1 MTTIGPSPV
10 RGNLIEVSRRPA
22 PPKPPFSLTIG
33 IVGHRPDRLPS
44 DKDLYDKVEQQVADV
59 LSQIRHQARAVCD
72 EFSDYFAVE
81 SQASLEL
88 SLVTAL
94 AEGGDTIAAKAA
106 IEQGYVID
114 AVLPFAQDNYQWDFK
129 NEVALRQFCGLCS
142 GARSRLVL
150 PGKRTHSLIE
160 KDPEADRAYEAA
172 GLTVIGNCDI
182 LLTVWDEG
190 ASRGQ
195 GGTTDMVVAAASQG
209 IPIIHVD
216 AGGTKPTLV
225 RWSGLDEFPLRAE
238 KLDAVSSEL
247 LDTALPRLM
256 KALVQPP
263 DRKRERSGLLRHY
276 RARFWP
282 INPGFAYPALLT
294 SLFVRL
300 AWPKDMLSVRVDDLS
315 DDLANLMKPGIARGG
330 LPSDLLQAYSW
341 ADAVGLF
348 FAQFFRSAFV
358 LNFFVASFAVAA
370 ALLSLIYAKSDN
382 PVLIEILLILIVAGN
397 TIFGRHY
404 GWHNRWFEAREVA
417 ERLRVAAMLWVLG
430 IRPQA
435 FAGGEPAWT
444 GWYAR
449 AFVRVQP
456 LRSGSFEGAEIDAAR
471 TAILN
476 ILQHQCG
483 YHERNAQ
490 RMKRL
495 DARLDWIGF
504 VLFLATVLVAVDHW
518 SFGSA
523 GLGYLVQQFF
533 GHADPRE
540 VEHLG
545 IALSAFLP
553 ALATATYGIRVIGDF
568 EGSARRSERA
578 HQSLHQQIQAI
589 GTTVSLDVLRRR
601 ARAAGETMLG
611 DVASWRLAVESR
623 ELAIPG

>member
-1 MTTIGPSPV
+1 M
-10 RGNLIEVSRRPA
+10 
-22 PPKPPFSLTIG
+22 
-33 IVGHRPDRLPS
+33 
-44 DKDLYDKVEQQVADV
+44 
-59 LSQIRHQARAVCD
+59 
-72 EFSDYFAVE
+72 
-81 SQASLEL
+81 
-88 SLVTAL
+88 
-94 AEGGDTIAAKAA
+94 
-106 IEQGYVID
+106 
-114 AVLPFAQDNYQWDFK
+114 LPFAQDNYQWDFK
-129 NEVALRQFCGLCS
+129 NEVALRRFCSLCAE
-142 GARSRLVL
+142 ARSRLVL
-150 PGKRTHSLIE
+150 PGNRTLPPQE
-160 KDPEADRAYEAA
+160 KDPEADKAYEAA

-195 GGTTDMVVAAASQG
+195 GGTTDMVVAAASLG

-238 KLDAVSSEL
+238 KLEAVSSQP
-247 LDTALPRLM
+247 LDAALPRLI

-263 DRKRERSGLLRHY
+263 EKKRERSGLLRHY

-282 INPGFAYPALLT
+282 IIPACLSGAADVAIRAPG
-294 SLFVRL
+294 L
-300 AWPKDMLSVRVDDLS
+300 AEGHVVGSRDDLS
-315 DDLANLMKPGIARGG
+315 DDLANLMKPGVARGG

-444 GWYAR
+444 GWYVR
-449 AFVRVQP
+449 AFVRIQP
-456 LRSGSFEGAEIDAAR
+456 LRSGSFEGADMDAAR

-476 ILQHQCG
+476 ILQHQCD
-483 YHERNAQ
+483 YHAER
-490 RMKRL
+490 
-495 DARLDWIGF
+495 
-504 VLFLATVLVAVDHW
+504 
-518 SFGSA
+518 SA
-523 GLGYLVQQFF
+523 
-533 GHADPRE
+533 DE
-540 VEHLG
+540 
-545 IALSAFLP
+545 
-553 ALATATYGIRVIGDF
+553 TA
-568 EGSARRSERA
+568 
-578 HQSLHQQIQAI
+578 
-589 GTTVSLDVLRRR
+589 
-601 ARAAGETMLG
+601 
-611 DVASWRLAVESR
+611 
-623 ELAIPG
+623 